1 MHTHILF
8 LIIVCMKFFET
19 WRAHLLSF
27 ALACEAVPHW
37 GSMHIYGEISGGYVF
52 SISSVKV
59 NESWISGTW
68 QT

>member
-1 MHTHILF
+1 
-8 LIIVCMKFFET
+8 MKCFET

-27 ALACEAVPHW
+27 DLACEAVPTW
-37 GSMHIYGEISGGYVF
+37 GSMHSYGEISGGYVF
-52 SISSVKV
+52 STSSVEV